1 MSRLKFGEMEKSYR
15 SINNG
20 AEEMISKVDLE
31 KLIQKFRPTDPDA
44 LEIYFQDVWKD
55 LSERDNKKGQG
66 LTKNVFHSYYNIPI
80 IICERL
86 FKVLA
91 IKEHTF
97 LSQEEFVNGLINLFL
112 GDYKTLIKIMF
123 NMYDYNRDGKVSRND
138 VKIIFNYI
146 PLKPNEIYQRY
157 KIKYEGDNI
166 NDRRE
171 SMMEINQTLDKIF
184 EEDYIDEDYFKY
196 TIENINSDL
205 FIFLL
210 VFLYEKRPFND
221 ETIEHYKK
229 LPKKSSSKFKKLT
242 ANANIGIGGLKLIVS
257 PSQKSKFGPAESVTL
272 KEGGQYTKFKSNS
285 SNLIKLKFGNN
296 SNHLKAFNKGGLKR
310 VKTFN
315 IKKIKTIVDEQD
327 EEYEDDSSL
336 QKKNQKKNNDK
347 SNDEEEEENEEDD
360 EKNKNIKFEG
370 YLLKIRKDGEL
381 KKLYFKL
388 LHHDLYFFKSDT
400 DNEHGGVHNLCDV
413 FIKEG
418 NPYTYKGKY
427 LYSFS
432 IIYPEKE
439 RKYYT
444 EDKKEYHKWI
454 KYLRKAVDY
463 EDLYKSYE
471 IKDIIG
477 QGRYGAIRVGYH
489 KIKNRYVAIKII
501 NKKSISEFD
510 MQNIRHQIEI
520 LKIALDEYVLQLLD
534 IIENESYL
542 YIITELCKGGD
553 LYSYLNQR
561 SFKIPETKAAKL
573 IYKLAKSV
581 LFLHTLGII
590 HRDLKPENILMTD
603 LSASADIRLLDFGLS
618 KIIGN
623 DEKCTEPYG
632 TLSFVAPEVLQGKP
646 YDKSVDLW
654 SIGIITF
661 LLLCGYLPFDD
672 KHSEREIARQTIQ
685 DPVPYE
691 SKIWSKLSPEAK
703 IFVDGLLQKKPEK
716 RYTIKEVLEHPWIK
730 KMDKVP
736 EKRNDAKT
744 SNQSQFGIY
753 TTA

>member
-1 MSRLKFGEMEKSYR
+1 MSRLKFQSGEVEKSYR
-15 SINNG
+15 SINNA

-31 KLIQKFRPTDPDA
+31 KLIQKFRPTDPEA
-44 LEIYFQDVWKD
+44 LEYYLQDVYKD
-55 LSERDNKKGQG
+55 LSERDTKKGLG
-66 LTKNVFHSYYNIPI
+66 LTKYIFQSYYNLPL

-86 FKVLA
+86 FKVLDTS
-91 IKEHTF
+91 EHSS
-97 LSQEEFVNGLINLFL
+97 LSQDDFITGMINLFL
-112 GDYKTLIKIMF
+112 GDYKTLIKMMF
-123 NMYDYNRDGKVSRND
+123 NMYDYNRDGKISRND
-138 VKIIFNYI
+138 IKIVFNYI

-166 NDRRE
+166 NDRKE
-171 SMMEINQTLDKIF
+171 SVNEINKTLDKIF
-184 EEDYIDEDYFKY
+184 EEDYIDDDYFKY
-196 TIENINSDL
+196 AIENINSDI

-210 VFLYEKRPFND
+210 VYLYEKRPFNED
-221 ETIEHYKK
+221 TIEHYKK
-229 LPKKSSSKFKKLT
+229 LPKKSSNKLKKAT
-242 ANANIGIGGLKLIVS
+242 TSAANFANGGLKLIVS
-257 PSQKSKFGPAESVTL
+257 PSQKSIYKPAMAVTL

-285 SNLIKLKFGNN
+285 SNLIKLKFGSN
-296 SNHLKAFNKGGLKR
+296 SNNHLKAFGKSGLKR

-347 SNDEEEEENEEDD
+347 SNDEDEEEENEDDD
-360 EKNKNIKFEG
+360 ENNQNIKFEG

-388 LHHDLYFFKSDT
+388 LYHDLYFFKSQEDE
-400 DNEHGGVHNLCDV
+400 EHGGVHNLCDV

-418 NPYTYKGKY
+418 NPYNYQGKY
-427 LYSFS
+427 LYCFS

-444 EDKKEYHKWI
+444 EDKKDYHKWI
-454 KYLRKAVDY
+454 KNLRKAVDY

-471 IKDIIG
+471 MKDIIG
-477 QGRYGAIRVGYH
+477 TGRFGTIRVGFH

-501 NKKSISEFD
+501 NKTKTSEID
-510 MQNIRHQIEI
+510 MENIRHQIEI
-520 LKIALDEYVLQLLD
+520 LKIATDEFVLQLLD

-581 LFLHTLGII
+581 SFLHALGII

-603 LSASADIRLLDFGLS
+603 MTDEADIRISDFCICKRL
-618 KIIGN
+618 
-623 DEKCTEPYG
+623 EPEETTKEIVG
-632 TLSFVAPEVLQGKP
+632 TLGYMAPEVLMGMD
-646 YDKSVDLW
+646 YNFSSDVW
-654 SIGIITF
+654 SIGVIAY
-661 LLLCGYLPFDD
+661 LLLTGYLPFDD
-672 KHSEREIARQTIQ
+672 E
-685 DPVPYE
+685 E
-691 SKIWSKLSPEAK
+691 S
-703 IFVDGLLQKKPEK
+703 D
-716 RYTIKEVLEHPWIK
+716 KEVIRKTLFESIPFDNDSWKNISHQAKEFIKRILIKDKNQRMTIEDILHDQWLENFAQE
-730 KMDKVP
+730 D
-736 EKRNDAKT
+736 ENE
-744 SNQSQFGIY
+744 G
-753 TTA
+753 

>member
-20 AEEMISKVDLE
+20 NDEMISKVDLE
-31 KLIQKFRPTDPDA
+31 KLIQKFRPTDPVA
-44 LEIYFQDVWKD
+44 LEIYLEDVWKD

-285 SNLIKLKFGNN
+285 SNLIKLKFGSNN
-296 SNHLKAFNKGGLKR
+296 NHLKAFNKGGLKR

-603 LSASADIRLLDFGLS
+603 MTDEADIRISDFCICKRL
-618 KIIGN
+618 
-623 DEKCTEPYG
+623 EPNETTKEIVG
-632 TLSFVAPEVLQGKP
+632 TLGYMAPEVLMGMDYNFSP
-646 YDKSVDLW
+646 DVW
-654 SIGIITF
+654 SIGVIAY
-661 LLLCGYLPFDD
+661 LLLTGYLPFDD
-672 KHSEREIARQTIQ
+672 E
-685 DPVPYE
+685 E
-691 SKIWSKLSPEAK
+691 S
-703 IFVDGLLQKKPEK
+703 D
-716 RYTIKEVLEHPWIK
+716 KEVIRKTLFESIPFDNDSWKNISHQAKDFIK
-730 KMDKVP
+730 KILVKDK
-736 EKRNDAKT
+736 EQRMTIEDILKD
-744 SNQSQFGIY
+744 QWLEIY
-753 TTA
+753 AEVDEENEG

>member
-315 IKKIKTIVDEQD
+315 LKKIKTIVDEQD

-603 LSASADIRLLDFGLS
+603 MTDEADIRISDFCICKRL
-618 KIIGN
+618 
-623 DEKCTEPYG
+623 EPNETTKEIVG
-632 TLSFVAPEVLQGKP
+632 TLGYMAPEVLMGMDYNFSP
-646 YDKSVDLW
+646 DVW
-654 SIGIITF
+654 SIGVIAY
-661 LLLCGYLPFDD
+661 LLLTGYLPFDD
-672 KHSEREIARQTIQ
+672 E
-685 DPVPYE
+685 E
-691 SKIWSKLSPEAK
+691 S
-703 IFVDGLLQKKPEK
+703 D
-716 RYTIKEVLEHPWIK
+716 KEVIRKTLFESIPFDNDSWKNISHQAKDFIK
-730 KMDKVP
+730 KILVKDK
-736 EKRNDAKT
+736 EQRMTIEDILKD
-744 SNQSQFGIY
+744 QWLEIY
-753 TTA
+753 AEVDEENEG

>member
-1 MSRLKFGEMEKSYR
+1 
-15 SINNG
+15 
-20 AEEMISKVDLE
+20 MISKVEFE

-55 LSERDNKKGQG
+55 LSERDNKKGLG
-66 LTKNVFHSYYNIPI
+66 LTKYIFQSYYNLPI

-86 FKVLA
+86 FKVLDT
-91 IKEHTF
+91 KGNTS
-97 LSQEEFVNGLINLFL
+97 LSQEDFVTGLINLFL
-112 GDYKTLIKIMF
+112 GDYKTLIKMMF
-123 NMYDYNRDGKVSRND
+123 NMYDYNRDGKISRND
-138 VKIIFNYI
+138 VKIVFNYI

-166 NDRRE
+166 NDRKE
-171 SMMEINQTLDKIF
+171 SMIEINKTLEKIF
-184 EEDYIDEDYFKY
+184 EEDYIDDDYFKY

-210 VFLYEKRPFND
+210 VYLYEKRPFND
-221 ETIEHYKK
+221 DTIEYYKK
-229 LPKKSSSKFKKLT
+229 LPRKSNSKLKKATTS
-242 ANANIGIGGLKLIVS
+242 ANAGMGGLKLIVS
-257 PSQKSKFGPAESVTL
+257 PSQKSKFKPAAALTL
-272 KEGGQYTKFKSNS
+272 NEGGQYTKFKSNS
-285 SNLIKLKFGNN
+285 SNLIKLKFGSNN
-296 SNHLKAFNKGGLKR
+296 NHLKAFNKGGLKR

-327 EEYEDDSSL
+327 EEYEDDSSI
-336 QKKNQKKNNDK
+336 QKKNQKKIIDK
-347 SNDEEEEENEEDD
+347 SNDEDEEEENEDD
-360 EKNKNIKFEG
+360 ENNQNIKFEG

-388 LHHDLYFFKSDT
+388 LYHDLYYFKSETDT
-400 DNEHGGVHNLCDV
+400 EHGGVHNLCDV

-418 NPYTYKGKY
+418 NPYTYKEKY

-444 EDKKEYHKWI
+444 EDKKEYLKWI

-463 EDLYKSYE
+463 EDLYKLYE
-471 IKDIIG
+471 MKDIIG
-477 QGRYGAIRVGYH
+477 QGRYGTIRVGYH

-510 MQNIRHQIEI
+510 MQNIRNQIEI
-520 LKIALDEYVLQLLD
+520 LKIAIDEFVLQLLD

-573 IYKLAKSV
+573 IYKLTKSV
-581 LFLHTLGII
+581 SFLHTLGII

-603 LSASADIRLLDFGLS
+603 MTDEADIRISDFCICKRL
-618 KIIGN
+618 
-623 DEKCTEPYG
+623 EPNETTKEIVG
-632 TLSFVAPEVLQGKP
+632 TLGYMAPEVLMGMD
-646 YDKSVDLW
+646 YNYSSDVW
-654 SIGIITF
+654 SIGVIAY
-661 LLLCGYLPFDD
+661 LLLTGYLPFDD
-672 KHSEREIARQTIQ
+672 E
-685 DPVPYE
+685 E
-691 SKIWSKLSPEAK
+691 S
-703 IFVDGLLQKKPEK
+703 D
-716 RYTIKEVLEHPWIK
+716 KEVVRKTLFESIPFDNDSWKNISLQAKEFIKRILIKDKEERMTIEDILKDQWLE
-730 KMDKVP
+730 
-736 EKRNDAKT
+736 
-744 SNQSQFGIY
+744 IY
-753 TTA
+753 AEVDEENEA